1 LEILMFPVDA
11 QVIAFGGYGAVAIGV
26 AIESIGVPFPGET
39 TLIAAAIYAGASH
52 RMSIVLVV
60 LAATAGAVCG
70 GSIGFWAGRQFGL
83 PLLSRFGCFVGITP
97 KRIKLGRYLFLL
109 HGGKLVFFGR
119 FLTFV
124 RTIIAFLA
132 GTGQMTW
139 SRFSVCNSAG
149 AIVWATV
156 YGGGAFYLGR
166 HVELILGP
174 TTIAGAFIIVAL
186 MAGAVVALRQHETRL
201 IARAEAVLLD
211 VDNLGTGS

>member
-1 LEILMFPVDA
+1 MFPVDTR
-11 QVIAFGGYGAVAIGV
+11 VIAFGGYGAVAIGV

-39 TLIAAAIYAGASH
+39 TLVAAALYAGASH
-52 RMSIVLVV
+52 RLSIVLVV

-83 PLLSRFGCFVGITP
+83 QLLSRFGRFVGITP

-119 FLTFV
+119 FVTLV

-139 SRFSVCNSAG
+139 SWFSVCNSTG
-149 AIVWATV
+149 AIIWATV
-156 YGGGAFYLGR
+156 YGGGAYLLGR

-174 TTIAGAFIIVAL
+174 TTIAGSFIVLVL
-186 MAGAVVALRQHETRL
+186 MATAVVAVRQHETRL
-201 IARAEAVLLD
+201 IARAETALSN
-211 VDNLGTGS
+211 VDNPETGP

>member
-26 AIESIGVPFPGET
+26 AIESIGIPFPGET
-39 TLIAAAIYAGASH
+39 TLIAAALYAGASH

-70 GSIGFWAGRQFGL
+70 GSFGFWAGRQLGL
-83 PLLSRFGCFVGITP
+83 PLLSRFGRLVGITP
-97 KRIKLGRYLFLL
+97 KRIKLGRYLFSL

-119 FLTFV
+119 FLTLT

-139 SRFSVCNSAG
+139 SRFFVFNSAG
-149 AIVWATV
+149 AIIWATI
-156 YGGGAFYLGR
+156 YGGGAYYLGR
-166 HVELILGP
+166 HVELVLGP
-174 TTIAGAFIIVAL
+174 TTITGLVITLVL
-186 MAGAVVALRQHETRL
+186 VAVVVVAVRQHEARL
-201 IARAEAVLLD
+201 IERAEMVLGD
-211 VDNLGTGS
+211 ADNSGIGS